1 MRVQRIN
8 ANYAAF
14 EAFTD
19 NENVNKDIISGLNS
33 VADLR
38 KVLADMPYFKDY
50 KKDSSTI
57 GWLAFPIDGTKYELF
72 IYQFDDISGAIFLTK
87 RVTVPFRS
95 YSDIVE
101 AYTAQAATQNVLANP
116 YTGEGEEV
124 PTVLSDVYLEPLFQD
139 AKALVLSN
147 FSMRESQ
154 ASPTIEEVIRQMRN
168 VGGETTFNGK
178 TGIPVIIEYDWN
190 AKKLRAKTNDGVHGL
205 AFVAFPNSE
214 RIEDAVYIVPQ
225 KDVKWQKTHYRIEN
239 KVPLANYRV
248 R

>member
-1 MRVQRIN
+1 MRAQRIN

-19 NENVNKDIISGLNS
+19 NVSVNKDIISGLNS

-87 RVTVPFRS
+87 RVIVPFRG

-101 AYTAQAATQNVLANP
+101 AYTAQAATQDVLANP
-116 YTGEGEEV
+116 YTGEGEEA
-124 PTVLSDVYLEPLFQD
+124 PTVLSDAYLEPLFED
-139 AKALVLSN
+139 AKAFVLSE

-190 AKKLRAKTNDGVHGL
+190 ANKLRAKTNDGVHGL

-214 RIEDAVYIVPQ
+214 RFKDAVYMVP
-225 KDVKWQKTHYRIEN
+225 KIDITWNGKNYRVAN
-239 KVPLANYRV
+239 SVPLANYRV